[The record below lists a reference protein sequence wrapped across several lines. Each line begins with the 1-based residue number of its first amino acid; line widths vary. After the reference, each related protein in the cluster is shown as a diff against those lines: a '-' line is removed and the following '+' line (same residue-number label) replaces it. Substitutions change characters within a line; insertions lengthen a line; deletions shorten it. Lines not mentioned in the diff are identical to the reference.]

1 MSVSF
6 ADVVHQQITFD
17 QSDEASHLVLRL
29 IDTPWVQRLRDIS
42 QTANTRLVYMF
53 SEHSRF
59 GHSLGV
65 AALAINVM
73 DKLARDFGSKIAE
86 FRNAVAAAAILHDI
100 GHLAPGSHTA
110 FKTWFPNAL
119 DCHEHLAEKIIRNDT
134 AIQNVLNQT
143 SPNLIETVCQVLS
156 ESVNLPAWTVELLS
170 GGAWNVDRGNWCA
183 VDSVMAGVSYG
194 RYNIPAL
201 TESLVLSSD
210 GHLALKEN
218 RLDAMMHFA
227 LSRHAMYRQVYQHRT
242 LLAADT
248 LNQSIAKRA
257 RLLKNKLPFCDAAM
271 QEVLNVESAEQLSLE
286 TIFNMREAW
295 WRYHLLAWRNS
306 GDEILKDLSNRL
318 LNRQLLKT
326 IRVREGEAVEE
337 LMQRARD
344 TAQQLGFDPD
354 YYIHSITT
362 ADMQAQ
368 EIKKPLLVMLDDTS
382 TRPLTQAD
390 PLFGAL
396 LRESR
401 ASARQWI
408 AVPQE
413 VKQSLG
419 RAR

>member
-17 QSDEASHLVLRL
+17 RNDDAAQLVLKL

-73 DKLARDFGSKIAE
+73 DKLARDFSSQVSPY
-86 FRNAVAAAAILHDI
+86 RSAVAAAAILHDI

-110 FKTWFPNAL
+110 FKTWFPDSA
-119 DCHEHLAEKIIRNDT
+119 DCHEQIAQKIISSDP
-134 AIQNVLNQT
+134 AIVKILNEFD
-143 SPNLIETVCQVLS
+143 PNLV
-156 ESVNLPAWTVELLS
+156 ESVSQILLESSKLPAWTVELLS

-227 LSRHAMYRQVYQHRT
+227 LSRHAMYRQVYQHRA

-248 LNQSIAKRA
+248 INQSIARRA
-257 RLLKNKLPFCDAAM
+257 RVIKAQLPFCDQAM
-271 QEVLNVESAEQLSLE
+271 SEVLNASSAAELSLA

-295 WRYHLLAWRNS
+295 WRYHLLSWRNCE
-306 GDEILKDLSNRL
+306 DEILKDLSQRL
-318 LNRQLLKT
+318 LNRNLFKTVRVSAGDNVAELL
-326 IRVREGEAVEE
+326 A
-337 LMQRARD
+337 
-344 TAQQLGFDPD
+344 TAAKSAQACGFDPD
-354 YYIHSITT
+354 YYVHLITT

-368 EIKKPLLVMLDDTS
+368 ELKKPLMVMLDDGS

-396 LRESR
+396 LRESG
-401 ASARQWI
+401 ASARQWL
-408 AVPQE
+408 AVPAE
-413 VKQSLG
+413 VKQRMG
-419 RAR
+419 RLR

>member
-6 ADVVHQQITFD
+6 ADVVHQQLTFERGD
-17 QSDEASHLVLRL
+17 KAANLVLKL

-73 DKLARDFGSKIAE
+73 DKLAREFGTQIATY
-86 FRNAVAAAAILHDI
+86 RNAVAAAAILHDI

-110 FKTWFPNAL
+110 FKTWFPDTP
-119 DCHEHLAEKIIRNDT
+119 DCHEQIAEKIVLTDPEIQKILNDVDAT
-134 AIQNVLNQT
+134 LAG
-143 SPNLIETVCQVLS
+143 QVSQILL
-156 ESVNLPAWTVELLS
+156 ESDALPAWTVELLS

-201 TESLVLSSD
+201 TESLVLSDS

-248 LNQSIAKRA
+248 INQSIARRA
-257 RLLKNKLPFCDAAM
+257 RATKQQLPFCDEAM
-271 QEVLNVESAEQLSLE
+271 SRVLEATSAMELSLE
-286 TIFNMREAW
+286 TIFKMREPW
-295 WRYHLLAWRNS
+295 WRYHILEWSNS
-306 GDEILKDLSNRL
+306 SDAILKDLCKRL
-318 LNRQLLKT
+318 LNRDLFKTVRVCEGDDAAALL
-326 IRVREGEAVEE
+326 EQA
-337 LMQRARD
+337 RASARA
-344 TAQQLGFDPD
+344 TGFDPD
-354 YYIHSITT
+354 YYVHLITT

-368 EIKKPLLVMLDDTS
+368 ELHKPLLVMLDDGS

-390 PLFGAL
+390 ALFGAL

-401 ASARQWI
+401 ANARQWI
-408 AVPQE
+408 AVPAP
-413 VKQSLG
+413 VKQRMG
-419 RAR
+419 RTR